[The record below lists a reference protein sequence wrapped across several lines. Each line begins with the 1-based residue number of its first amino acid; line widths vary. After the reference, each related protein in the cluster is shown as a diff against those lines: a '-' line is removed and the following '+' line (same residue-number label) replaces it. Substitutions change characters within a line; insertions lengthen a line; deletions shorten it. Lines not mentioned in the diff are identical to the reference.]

1 MEVELKE
8 TPRDQA
14 EWMLQTKGLWKAS
27 QFQFALISD
36 TSENGYNQVT
46 YLRLVNSAGNVQ
58 RSLVTAKSRA
68 ASMK

>member
-1 MEVELKE
+1 
-8 TPRDQA
+8 
-14 EWMLQTKGLWKAS
+14 MLQTKGLWKAR

-58 RSLVTAKSRA
+58 RSLVIAKSRA